1 MLTLFPLKHFEFVL
15 FPKFGPHP
23 GMEKPQVSLMFP
35 LCSGSLESPA
45 NTLLRLQLT
54 TCGSSTHLLHL
65 KAAHQKASF
74 KETPQAA
81 AFEEAET
88 KAFATSAC
96 RASPGQRISGRFP
109 WGTGFSSLLH
119 QFLLR
124 TALLAAEGD
133 EELLEL
139 LLPARGGSA
148 PLFVAPHQGS
158 YSRVL
163 RTQIQ
168 QRKCSLGS
176 PVVSKSSC
184 G

>member
-1 MLTLFPLKHFEFVL
+1 
-15 FPKFGPHP
+15 
-23 GMEKPQVSLMFP
+23 MEKPQISLMFP
-35 LCSGSLESPA
+35 LCSGSLESPAPA

-65 KAAHQKASF
+65 KDSHQKASF

-109 WGTGFSSLLH
+109 WGTRFSSLLH

-124 TALLAAEGD
+124 TALLAAE
-133 EELLEL
+133 LLEL
-139 LLPARGGSA
+139 QFPAMGGSA

-158 YSRVL
+158 YCRAL
-163 RTQIQ
+163 RTQTQ
-168 QRKCSLGS
+168 QRKPSLES
-176 PVVSKSSC
+176 LVVPKSSC